1 MVSHS
6 RLFTFDV
13 LNEEE
18 EKIMVTPQQIRLVKS
33 SWRRLQ
39 GIQPE
44 TIAGLFYARLFASH
58 PGLRRMFPEDMELQ
72 YKKLMDMLHTIVMR
86 LDNLEKL
93 GVELAAMASRH
104 EGYGVKP
111 VHYKYVG
118 ESLLWTL
125 EKGLG
130 NEWTEEVAN
139 AWKESY
145 AQLTASM
152 LQEI

>member
-1 MVSHS
+1 
-6 RLFTFDV
+6 
-13 LNEEE
+13 
-18 EKIMVTPQQIRLVKS
+18 MVTTQQIKLVKN

-58 PGLRRMFPEDMELQ
+58 PALRKMFPADMELQ

-86 LDNLEKL
+86 LDNLDKL
-93 GVELAAMASRH
+93 GVELSAMASRH

-118 ESLLWTL
+118 EALLWTL

-130 NEWTEEVAN
+130 NDWTPEVAG
-139 AWKESY
+139 AWQDSY

>member
-1 MVSHS
+1 
-6 RLFTFDV
+6 
-13 LNEEE
+13 
-18 EKIMVTPQQIRLVKS
+18 MVTPQQIRLVKG

-58 PGLRRMFPEDMELQ
+58 PALRKMFPVDMEAQ
-72 YKKLMDMLHTIVMR
+72 YRKLMDMLHTIVMR
-86 LDNLEKL
+86 LDHLD
-93 GVELAAMASRH
+93 ELTAEIAAMAARH

-118 ESLLWTL
+118 DALLWTL

-130 NEWTEEVAN
+130 KDWTEEVAL
-139 AWKESY
+139 AWQDSY
-145 AQLTASM
+145 STLTASM
-152 LQEI
+152 LQDV